1 MLLNNFQTLMKSLL
15 MSSESLCISNE
26 SMKVSGNGV
35 AHQVNHIIYC
45 EICTFESR
53 KVTITITVT
62 PVLLGNWDVGKPWA
76 YIALLWR

>member
-45 EICTFESR
+45 ANF
-53 KVTITITVT
+53 
-62 PVLLGNWDVGKPWA
+62 
-76 YIALLWR
+76 